1 MRIGIVTE
9 EYWPSAGPVAEQ
21 VQQFAREARR
31 LGHAVRVFTGAIPE
45 LRRGAPRRSRWRGSP
60 SSRSE
65 LRPSLLEGDVI
76 RLARSR
82 RLLLPGGARR
92 MAGGFGVGTAL
103 RNALA
108 GERLDVVHVHAP
120 LSPVLPLLALHHA
133 TGPVVGTF
141 HHPYRPGFLG
151 RLFDRRLQ
159 RYLDRLDAVVVTS
172 RAGLASLPERVRG
185 DLRVIPPGVDVERLA
200 RGCRIR
206 RYQDGR
212 LNVLFAGALEP
223 ECGLDV
229 LLPAVHRAW
238 CHAEVR
244 LLVVG
249 DGPLRARY
257 RAQVPRGMEEDVVF
271 ANPPA
276 ESRPD
281 WFASAD
287 VCCVPGAAQDQVLEA
302 MAAGR
307 PVLAADVEPNRELVR
322 HGREGELLPPGD
334 AGVWARC
341 LVRMAQEPI
350 RGAAYGERGRAAAQ
364 RYGWP
369 GMAREILNLYRAIGV
384 RG

>member
-9 EYWPSAGPVAEQ
+9 EYWPSAGPAADQ
-21 VQQFAREARR
+21 VQHFAREARR
-31 LGHAVRVFTGAIPE
+31 LGHAVKVFTGAMPD
-45 LRRGAPRRSRWRGSP
+45 LRRDSPRRPRWRA
-60 SSRSE
+60 E
-65 LRPSLLEGDVI
+65 LGPAYLEGDVV

-82 RLLLPGGARR
+82 PLLLPGGSRR
-92 MAGGFGVGTAL
+92 LSGGLGVGTAL

-141 HHPYRPGFLG
+141 HRPYQPGLLG

-172 RAGLASLPERVRG
+172 RSGLSGLPERVRG
-185 DLRVIPPGVDVERLA
+185 DLRVIPSGVDLDRLA

-206 RYQDGR
+206 RYQDGK

-223 ECGLDV
+223 GCGLD
-229 LLPAVHRAW
+229 LLLEAVGRVRRHI
-238 CHAEVR
+238 ELR
-244 LLVVG
+244 LLVLG

-257 RAQVPRGMEEDVVF
+257 RARVPPELEEDVVF
-271 ANPPA
+271 AHAPT

-281 WFASAD
+281 WFATAD
-287 VCCVPGAAQDQVLEA
+287 ACCVPGAAQAQVLEA

-307 PVLAADVEPNRELVR
+307 ALLAADLEPNRELVH
-322 HGREGELLPPGD
+322 HGREGELLPPAD
-334 AGVWARC
+334 AGAWARC
-341 LVRMAQEPI
+341 LIRLAQEPV
-350 RGAAYGERGRAAAQ
+350 RGAAYGDRGRAAAQ
-364 RYGWP
+364 RHGWP
-369 GMAREILNLYRAIGV
+369 GMARELLSLYRAIGV